1 MSCIVK
7 EAALNFGDCWK
18 FLRIVGTWEDFYNL
32 KDCELP
38 RIKGIICE
46 NRINVDTENV
56 CDRAFNFML
65 NCITQ
70 RNEISK
76 HCTP

>member
-7 EAALNFGDCWK
+7 EAALNFADCWK

-32 KDCELP
+32 KDFELL

-56 CDRAFNFML
+56 CDRAFNFVL

-70 RNEISK
+70 RREIFEDSA
-76 HCTP
+76 P